1 MAFQKIMSKKDL
13 KQAENSPLRGNVSEI
28 KRKPGRPKG
37 RVVKGILPKYR
48 KEGMIELLNWRDK
61 GFFGKKEN
69 ISIHELADKG
79 AEWGLFLSDS
89 NTPLSAKTIE
99 IELGEIW
106 RGEHLQKVMEKKSKN
121 KNKDKK

>member
-1 MAFQKIMSKKDL
+1 
-13 KQAENSPLRGNVSEI
+13 
-28 KRKPGRPKG
+28 
-37 RVVKGILPKYR
+37 
-48 KEGMIELLNWRDK
+48 MIELLNWRDK

-79 AEWGLFLSDS
+79 AEWGLFLSDN
-89 NTPLSAKTIE
+89 NTPLSAKKIE

>member
-1 MAFQKIMSKKDL
+1 
-13 KQAENSPLRGNVSEI
+13 
-28 KRKPGRPKG
+28 
-37 RVVKGILPKYR
+37 
-48 KEGMIELLNWRDK
+48 MIELLNWRDK

-99 IELGEIW
+99 ITRW
-106 RGEHLQKVMEKKSKN
+106 RN
-121 KNKDKK
+121 

>member
-1 MAFQKIMSKKDL
+1 MQRNPHSYQIATGYRTFYSLSLIYQPITKKRL
-13 KQAENSPLRGNVSEI
+13 
-28 KRKPGRPKG
+28 
-37 RVVKGILPKYR
+37 
-48 KEGMIELLNWRDK
+48 
-61 GFFGKKEN
+61 FFGKKEN

>member
-1 MAFQKIMSKKDL
+1 
-13 KQAENSPLRGNVSEI
+13 
-28 KRKPGRPKG
+28 
-37 RVVKGILPKYR
+37 
-48 KEGMIELLNWRDK
+48 MIELLNWRDK

-106 RGEHLQKVMEKKSKN
+106 RGEHLQKYTIYYIFAPTLAKIKPRKSRRCRFIPKVMSSLFSCPT
-121 KNKDKK
+121 

>member
-1 MAFQKIMSKKDL
+1 M
-13 KQAENSPLRGNVSEI
+13 
-28 KRKPGRPKG
+28 
-37 RVVKGILPKYR
+37 VKGILPKYR

-106 RGEHLQKVMEKKSKN
+106 RGEHLQKVMEKKSSSARRSVSLACFATASSI
-121 KNKDKK
+121 DS

>member
-1 MAFQKIMSKKDL
+1 
-13 KQAENSPLRGNVSEI
+13 
-28 KRKPGRPKG
+28 
-37 RVVKGILPKYR
+37 VVKGILPKYR

-89 NTPLSAKTIE
+89 NTISQDNRNRIGRNLE
-99 IELGEIW
+99 
-106 RGEHLQKVMEKKSKN
+106 R
-121 KNKDKK
+121 

>member
-1 MAFQKIMSKKDL
+1 
-13 KQAENSPLRGNVSEI
+13 
-28 KRKPGRPKG
+28 
-37 RVVKGILPKYR
+37 
-48 KEGMIELLNWRDK
+48 MIELLNWRDK

-69 ISIHELADKG
+69 ISIHELADK
-79 AEWGLFLSDS
+79 GLFLSDS

>member
-1 MAFQKIMSKKDL
+1 
-13 KQAENSPLRGNVSEI
+13 
-28 KRKPGRPKG
+28 
-37 RVVKGILPKYR
+37 
-48 KEGMIELLNWRDK
+48 MIELLNWRDK

-106 RGEHLQKVMEKKSKN
+106 RHLPATKN
-121 KNKDKK
+121 APGSTRNCGCRGAASIN

>member
-1 MAFQKIMSKKDL
+1 M
-13 KQAENSPLRGNVSEI
+13 ER
-28 KRKPGRPKG
+28 RK
-37 RVVKGILPKYR
+37 KGIVLILIAILIFGVFAGV
-48 KEGMIELLNWRDK
+48 E
-61 GFFGKKEN
+61 FFGKKEN

-79 AEWGLFLSDS
+79 AEWGLFLSDN

>member
-1 MAFQKIMSKKDL
+1 M
-13 KQAENSPLRGNVSEI
+13 ER
-28 KRKPGRPKG
+28 RK
-37 RVVKGILPKYR
+37 KGIVLILIAILIFGVLAGV
-48 KEGMIELLNWRDK
+48 E
-61 GFFGKKEN
+61 FFGKKEN

-79 AEWGLFLSDS
+79 AEWGLSLSDS

>member
-1 MAFQKIMSKKDL
+1 M
-13 KQAENSPLRGNVSEI
+13 V
-28 KRKPGRPKG
+28 
-37 RVVKGILPKYR
+37 
-48 KEGMIELLNWRDK
+48 ELLNWRDK

>member
-1 MAFQKIMSKKDL
+1 M
-13 KQAENSPLRGNVSEI
+13 ER
-28 KRKPGRPKG
+28 RK
-37 RVVKGILPKYR
+37 KGIVLILIAILIFGVFAGV
-48 KEGMIELLNWRDK
+48 E
-61 GFFGKKEN
+61 FFGKKEN

-106 RGEHLQKVMEKKSKN
+106 RGEHLQKVMDKKSKN

>member
-1 MAFQKIMSKKDL
+1 
-13 KQAENSPLRGNVSEI
+13 
-28 KRKPGRPKG
+28 
-37 RVVKGILPKYR
+37 
-48 KEGMIELLNWRDK
+48 MIELLNWRDK

-106 RGEHLQKVMEKKSKN
+106 RGEHLQKVMDKKSKN
-121 KNKDKK
+121 KNINPEKPYVPLNKNDAFQKVQKRRVQKKR